1 MEEEEE
7 IQLELTFSLEELNV
21 ILQALSKEP
30 FKDVFQI
37 IGKINDIASKQL
49 NNNEDSSQ

>member
-1 MEEEEE
+1 MEEEEVRF
-7 IQLELTFSLEELNV
+7 LEMKFTIDEMNL

-37 IGKINDIASKQL
+37 IGKINEAAAIQL
-49 NNNEDSSQ
+49 NDNGETA